1 MKRVVA
7 YGIDY
12 GTSNSSVAAAYE
24 DGAVH
29 VLPVAGGATMLR
41 SLVHLDREGGRLAGD
56 DAIRAY
62 LADGAARTRCGRC
75 ELVDRRPEGIF
86 TLCRQYMSGSGCQDS
101 RLLAQVKTDLA
112 SDGLDRTHSWSKD
125 YLFSDLVSVVLRR
138 LKRDADRHTGQ
149 DVRRVVLGHPVRF
162 PGTQIDPVRLQ
173 ALAERRLR
181 DGAISAGFDEVVL
194 VPEPQA
200 AVTVEGIA
208 DGVVVCTDFGGGTFD
223 VVVLDKAHNR
233 GTVLALAGVAVGGEE
248 FDSRIFDSKMQAAL
262 GLDRQVVG
270 AGGKLEGLPNW
281 VRREFRSLA
290 GLKRLLTDNSIAVL
304 LRDLGARDGGDFVE
318 SLNELLYGGQ
328 AYACYRAVEQAKV
341 DLSESTE
348 TRIVLRRPPH
358 LDVDVPLTRV
368 EFEHLIAGDLESVRL
383 CIEDALDDAE
393 VRSEDVLYVTRTG
406 GSSRI
411 PAFLSVLDDM
421 FGADRIVERDA
432 FSTVVSGLAAYGFA
446 EWGAAA

>member
-24 DGAVH
+24 DGAVE
-29 VLPVAGGATMLR
+29 VLPVAGGSTLLR

-56 DAIRAY
+56 DAVRAY
-62 LADGAARTRCGRC
+62 LVDGAARTRCGRC
-75 ELVDRRPEGIF
+75 ELVDRRADGIF
-86 TLCRQYMSGSGCQDS
+86 TLCRQYASGSGCQDS

-138 LKRDADRHTGQ
+138 LKRDADRWTGQ

-162 PGTQIDPVRLQ
+162 PGTQGDPTRLQ
-173 ALAERRLR
+173 ALAEGRLR
-181 DGAISAGFDEVVL
+181 DAALAAGFEEFAL

-200 AVTVEGIA
+200 AVTVEGVE
-208 DGVVVCTDFGGGTFD
+208 DGIVVCTDFGGGTFD
-223 VVVLDKAHNR
+223 IVVLEKAQSH
-233 GTVLALAGVAVGGEE
+233 GHVLALAGVSVGGED
-248 FDSRIFDSKMQAAL
+248 FDSRIFDLKMHAAL

-270 AGGKLEGLPNW
+270 ASGSPEGLPNW
-281 VRREFRSLA
+281 IRHEFRSLA
-290 GLKRLLTDNSIAVL
+290 GLKRLLTDNSVAVL
-304 LRDLGARDGGDFVE
+304 LRDLGARDGGEFVE

-341 DLSESTE
+341 DLSESTQ
-348 TRIVLRRPPH
+348 TRIVLRRPPY
-358 LDVDVPLTRV
+358 LDIDVPLDRV
-368 EFEHLIAGDLESVRL
+368 EFEKLIAEDLETVRL
-383 CIEDALDDAE
+383 CIEDALDDAGI
-393 VRSEDVLYVTRTG
+393 RSEDVLYVTRTG

-411 PAFLSVLDDM
+411 PAFLSVLGEM
-421 FGADRIVERDA
+421 FGAERIVERDA